1 VPEVQ
6 EQRRLLPEV
15 PEQRR
20 LTRLAPPAL
29 LGKVAQMR
37 SRAGLLC
44 TIVVVALV
52 GCGGSGSSGVTAA
65 AYVRSICSAI
75 RPFETD
81 VQTRSSALNL
91 SSIKNASQGR
101 SALHAFLKAIS
112 DDTDRAVGKLKAA
125 GTPKVTNG
133 KAISAGIVKAFSQL
147 RAALA
152 QAADRAGSLPIGSPQ
167 AFKAAAQ
174 TLGAGV
180 RSSMGSIDSSLSG
193 LRSQE
198 LERAAAKE
206 PACRAL

>member
-1 VPEVQ
+1 LVC
-6 EQRRLLPEV
+6 
-15 PEQRR
+15 
-20 LTRLAPPAL
+20 TLA
-29 LGKVAQMR
+29 
-37 SRAGLLC
+37 
-44 TIVVVALV
+44 VVALA

-65 AYVRSICSAI
+65 VYVRSICSAI

-91 SSIKNASQGR
+91 SSIRNAAQGR
-101 SALHAFLKAIS
+101 TALHGFLRAIA

-125 GTPKVTNG
+125 GTPKVTDG
-133 KAISAGIVKAFSQL
+133 KAISAGIIKGFSQL
-147 RAALA
+147 RAALT
-152 QAADRAGSLPIGSPQ
+152 QAADRAGTLPIRSPQ

-180 RSSMGSIDSSLSG
+180 RTTMGSIDSSLSG